1 MQFKK
6 IGFGAFTTKFGCLAT
21 SATMPRFQTKYS
33 SKYESIYGGFPFFTI
48 HLGYPH
54 LWKPY
59 IHSVFMYSS
68 GFFRVGSVGSQLMGG
83 FSVFFTIKNLQPRLV
98 VGSEKSFSFLRCKK
112 KQEMNDLWSKD
123 SPWSHLKFVTS
134 TAAPQND
141 FGLLGPFLVPGQSV

>member
-1 MQFKK
+1 
-6 IGFGAFTTKFGCLAT
+6 
-21 SATMPRFQTKYS
+21 
-33 SKYESIYGGFPFFTI
+33 
-48 HLGYPH
+48 
-54 LWKPY
+54 
-59 IHSVFMYSS
+59 MYSS

-83 FSVFFTIKNLQPRLV
+83 FSVFFTIKNPQPRLV